1 MSLPEDNI
9 SMVDKVLAATIGFLI
24 TMFKMEVHSFIL
36 LVVPATADNV
46 ATASNQLVVNTT

>member
-1 MSLPEDNI
+1 ME
-9 SMVDKVLAATIGFLI
+9 DKVLADTIGFLT
-24 TMFKMEVHSFIL
+24 TMFKMDVPSFIL